1 MVKVTIRNSFRLGR
15 FGILAFLLILGWVSA
30 GMYKIFFKG
39 ERAADSFTIESG
51 IEDAQADTPFGT
63 VCASTFATACTS
75 GSTSCTSTS
84 CTSAE

>member
-1 MVKVTIRNSFRLGR
+1 MLQKIKNSFRLGR
-15 FGILAFLLILGWVSA
+15 FAILALLLILGWVSA
-30 GMYKIFFKG
+30 GVYKIFFKG

-63 VCASTFATACTS
+63 TCASTFNTNCTACTS
-75 GSTSCTSTS
+75 CTS